1 MTVGDHETENG
12 VLLEQQLKVVIRI
25 LVQSVLDHAQRRLL
39 ALAFISDLIVIIR
52 VEQRWKEGFEVV
64 VESRLIFHSKIDGRR
79 LLLRGGHVLGWILF
93 LLKLALDNV
102 YKNRNLFGVEVRF
115 FAALSMNIIGMLIEF
130 PDIVSPNLSENSFNH
145 NVLSLW
151 GLEVTQL

>member
-1 MTVGDHETENG
+1 MTVGDHETEDG
-12 VLLEQQLKVVIRI
+12 VFLEQQLKVVIRI

-52 VEQRWKEGFEVV
+52 VEQRWKEGLEVV
-64 VESRLIFHSKIDGRR
+64 VESRLIFHSEIDGRR
-79 LLLRGGHVLGWILF
+79 LLRGGHVLGWILF

-151 GLEVTQL
+151 RLEVTQL